1 MVISTIGKTTR
12 PDNLPE
18 ETQDKVRC
26 ALYQVVGVNVDKVA
40 PEHLIFNNDFK
51 AINRNAI
58 YRMDANENKCK
69 DRNCESEDD
78 ESLATLC
85 SGLRLGQA

>member
-40 PEHLIFNNDFK
+40 PEHLIMISRQLTEMLSIGWMPMR
-51 AINRNAI
+51 INAKTGIVNLK
-58 YRMDANENKCK
+58 MMN
-69 DRNCESEDD
+69 
-78 ESLATLC
+78 L
-85 SGLRLGQA
+85 